1 MKYTDGMERIAGLRA
16 RIAELREE
24 MREVQDDMAPQPV
37 EDYVFA
43 TPEGPVSLSAL
54 FGDKDDLFVIH
65 NMGAGCSYCTLWADG
80 YNGVYRQLASRA
92 AFVVSSPDTPT
103 QQQRLAE
110 ARGWRFPMVSHRGTS
125 FAADMGYAD
134 DRGSLSPGVSVF
146 RRQGE
151 AIVRVSEAGF
161 QPYDDFCIVWH
172 LMALLPGGSAEWKPE
187 PAFAGAAKA
196 GCCGG

>member
-24 MREVQDDMAPQPV
+24 MRQVQDDMAPQPV

-43 TPEGPVSLSAL
+43 TRQGSVSLSEL
-54 FGDKDDLFVIH
+54 FGDKNDLFVIH
-65 NMGAGCSYCTLWADG
+65 NMGAGCAYCTLWADG

-92 AFVVSSPDTPT
+92 AFVVSSPDTPA

-110 ARGWRFPMVSHRGTS
+110 ARGWRFPMVSDRGAS

-134 DRGSLSPGVSVF
+134 DGRLSPGVSVF

-151 AIVRVSEAGF
+151 AILRVSEAGF

-172 LMALLPGGSAEWKPE
+172 LMALLPGGAAEWKPE
-187 PAFAGAAKA
+187 PAFAGVAKA
-196 GCCGG
+196 GCCG

>member
-24 MREVQDDMAPQPV
+24 MRQVQDDMAPQPV

-43 TPEGPVSLSAL
+43 TRQGSVSLSEL
-54 FGDKDDLFVIH
+54 FGDKNDLFVIH
-65 NMGAGCSYCTLWADG
+65 NMGAGCAYCTLWADG

-92 AFVVSSPDTPT
+92 AFVVSSPDTPA

-110 ARGWRFPMVSHRGTS
+110 ARGWRFPMVSHRGTD

-134 DRGSLSPGVSVF
+134 DRGRLSPGVSVF

-151 AIVRVSEAGF
+151 TILRVSEAGF

-187 PAFAGAAKA
+187 PAFAGVAKA
-196 GCCGG
+196 GCCG